1 MEGVS
6 FPTVGS
12 FIVRG
17 KRKRNFT
24 IQASFLPQSGME
36 SQGKSAVVQQKH
48 REWRMEKVAEIVTVN
63 CMNWELGEILVTK
76 VEWKHTQDI
85 GGSWRIVRGD
95 TVIHLP
101 IQTTGILLHTQGRT
115 LEIPNMGRGGISIV
129 TRREKEV

>member
-6 FPTVGS
+6 GPTVGS

-36 SQGKSAVVQQKH
+36 SQGKSAVVQEKH

-63 CMNWELGEILVTK
+63 CVNWQHTEILVTK
-76 VEWKHTQDI
+76 VEWKHTHALTQDTDRD
-85 GGSWRIVRGD
+85 SRRIVRGD
-95 TVIHLP
+95 TVIQLP
-101 IQTTGILLHTQGRT
+101 IHTTGILLHTTQGRT
-115 LEIPNMGRGGISIV
+115 LEISNTGRRKKQI
-129 TRREKEV
+129 